1 MKTKKKALTFFA
13 VYTLFNM
20 AASFAH
26 PVTPTVIQ
34 NLHLPDYMFGLA
46 LAVMQTTMFLFSPFW
61 GKITSYISSRVSMC
75 ITMIGYGC
83 GQILFAMAKNMRDV
97 LLARL
102 LAGCFTGGA
111 FIASLAYVVNTS
123 PEDLRGRYLTILATI
138 QSVGSAFGYFIG
150 GMLGVKGTQYSFIAQ
165 IAVLMASGVLFFF
178 VCESDATKSKEELEM
193 RTLVRECNP
202 FAAFAAGK
210 TFINRTWIKLLGICF
225 MSYIG
230 YNAFEQV
237 FNYYIKDQFNLP
249 SSYNGTIKF
258 AVGII
263 ALIANSTVCM
273 YLIGRTDIRKTTIP
287 VLCLASVFVFATIL
301 SPSLILFF
309 VMAVLFFAL
318 NSITIPLCQNMCAD
332 RARTGDSNLIMG
344 FYQAMR
350 AVGGVI
356 GALLAGFLYG
366 SGPKI
371 PFVFS
376 GAAFALAA
384 LCGIAYYSAVRK
396 EEN

>member
-1 MKTKKKALTFFA
+1 
-13 VYTLFNM
+13 M

-273 YLIGRTDIRKTTIP
+273 YLIGRTDIKKDDDPGALPCFRVRVCHDPFTESHT
-287 VLCLASVFVFATIL
+287 VLCYGSSVLRPQFHHYTAL
-301 SPSLILFF
+301 SEYVRRQGQDRRQQPYHG
-309 VMAVLFFAL
+309 VLSGYESRWGGYRSSAGG
-318 NSITIPLCQNMCAD
+318 IPLW
-332 RARTGDSNLIMG
+332 
-344 FYQAMR
+344 F
-350 AVGGVI
+350 
-356 GALLAGFLYG
+356 GA
-366 SGPKI
+366 
-371 PFVFS
+371 
-376 GAAFALAA
+376 
-384 LCGIAYYSAVRK
+384 
-396 EEN
+396 